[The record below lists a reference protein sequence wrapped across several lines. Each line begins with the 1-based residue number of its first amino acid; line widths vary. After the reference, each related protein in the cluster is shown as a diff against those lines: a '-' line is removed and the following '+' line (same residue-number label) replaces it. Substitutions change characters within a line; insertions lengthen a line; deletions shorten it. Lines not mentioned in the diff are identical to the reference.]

1 MNALGIQ
8 GLHAVCPR
16 ARLAGRAESR
26 TALQHDFRRAS
37 RAIARSIRCID
48 YYTMFMCTYYY
59 TIYILLYYHYMYKL
73 FSRGRRI
80 LAIVARRFFG
90 EAGEGLT
97 AGDPSNS

>member
-1 MNALGIQ
+1 
-8 GLHAVCPR
+8 
-16 ARLAGRAESR
+16 
-26 TALQHDFRRAS
+26 
-37 RAIARSIRCID
+37 
-48 YYTMFMCTYYY
+48 
-59 TIYILLYYHYMYKL
+59 MYKL